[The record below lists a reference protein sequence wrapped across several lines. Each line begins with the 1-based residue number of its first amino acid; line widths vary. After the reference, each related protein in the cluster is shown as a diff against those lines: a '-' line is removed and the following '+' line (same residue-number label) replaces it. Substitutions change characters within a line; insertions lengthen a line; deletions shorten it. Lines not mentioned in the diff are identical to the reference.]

1 MIARDINVSFYIFS
15 LLKYDRIFGKSL
27 EHDTYERVK
36 KKSLT
41 QHFVVGLTQAWPLT
55 FILVFFF
62 YDTFK

>member
-36 KKSLT
+36 KILDSALCGGSDP
-41 QHFVVGLTQAWPLT
+41 GLASDIYISFLFLWH
-55 FILVFFF
+55 I
-62 YDTFK
+62 